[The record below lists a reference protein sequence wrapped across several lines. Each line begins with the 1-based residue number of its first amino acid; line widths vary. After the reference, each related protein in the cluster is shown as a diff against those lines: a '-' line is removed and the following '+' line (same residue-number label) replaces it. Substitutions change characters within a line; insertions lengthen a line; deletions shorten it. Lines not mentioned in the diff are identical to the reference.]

1 LGTYVDGI
9 GASQN
14 IDSSGEIVDI
24 AGLDISSLEVDG
36 SLNWEHKKDVPDQLV
51 GKILKAKKIFSV
63 KDCED
68 DRQKYYWEKCK
79 VPYLYV
85 LGELFD
91 DYTDSA
97 RTVAGLFRY
106 DLDHRGKNAKDIV
119 GFSVEGATIHKAGN
133 TITRSI
139 ARKITC
145 TGLPCNK
152 MAVAEMVPKEGSKP
166 KDNLSNIFK
175 TESYVEI
182 EVVNLPKESNLWEM
196 LKAESLMKRARAL
209 FGKPMKKDVQAMTS
223 GAGTSMALGG
233 TSPTSPSLSCSEPD
247 MGRSE
252 AATDPNLM
260 KANPPKLA
268 VAKPNPLGT
277 HLGNTTSGKPV
288 HSHAMVGETGFNHQ
302 EHAEAAALHQ
312 KAGAANPKMAQHH
325 AGKVSLHN
333 SASITLKDRA
343 IKHAAA
349 AKNRPGSAM
358 APASPKSGKLHDPR
372 LSGTV
377 SYKKSETLQPGE
389 QGNEVAANQKQ
400 QRARRAQEAYPNNDK
415 RHWDK
420 HKVNHSESNP
430 QNVKRAS
437 IPNKQVLHP
446 VPAAGQPKNNMLH
459 NNLLAPK
466 ETMHKAGGGGGGIG
480 GGGPA
485 SGGSFN
491 IGVTEAPSV
500 PNPKPKTVMPV
511 GKITK
516 ALEAGSSLTSPANL
530 SGGAA
535 LGKES
540 LEKDSKDPTWRPK
553 DMKIKQL
560 QSQIDSGTYKPDA
573 KAIAGKMLEHK
584 DKPLK
589 KLEVLQKPYVS
600 EAQRRWAHTDSGM
613 EALGGKAGVH
623 EWDEA
628 TKGKKLPER
637 KPMKKSE
644 ALQRAEAEYASWEKR
659 EEFEQF
665 MKSRMP
671 HMTKG
676 EIVAFGQAMLLNKS
690 TRMEKSLNGLLGLLR
705 EDKK

>member
-1 LGTYVDGI
+1 MGTFVDGI

-51 GKILKAKKIFSV
+51 GKVLKAKKIFSV

-68 DRQKYYWEKCK
+68 DRQKYFWEKCK
-79 VPYLYV
+79 VPYLYI

-106 DLDHRGKNAKDIV
+106 DLDHRGKNAKDVV
-119 GFSVEGATIHKAGN
+119 GFSVEGATIHKNGN

-145 TGLPCNK
+145 TSLPCNK
-152 MAVAEMVPKEGSKP
+152 MAVAEMVPKEGKKP
-166 KDNLSNIFK
+166 KDNLDNIFK
-175 TESYVEI
+175 TESYVDI
-182 EVVNLPKESNLWEM
+182 EVVNFPKQSNLWEM
-196 LKAESLMKRARAL
+196 LKTESLMKRAKAL
-209 FGKPMKKDVQAMTS
+209 FGKPVKKDEQAMTS

-233 TSPTSPSLSCSEPD
+233 GSPTSPSLSLSEPD

-252 AATDPNLM
+252 KMEANLK
-260 KANPPKLA
+260 KALAPKSA
-268 VAKPNPLGT
+268 VAKPSNLGSKI
-277 HLGNTTSGKPV
+277 GTTTTGKDV

-302 EHAEAAALHQ
+302 EHAEAAAFHQ

-325 AGKVSLHN
+325 AGKVALHN
-333 SASITLKDRA
+333 SAAIKLKDRA
-343 IKHAAA
+343 IKQAS
-349 AKNRPGSAM
+349 AKKNPSVM

-389 QGNEVAANQKQ
+389 KGDEVAANQKQ
-400 QRARRAQEAYPNNDK
+400 ERARRAQEAYPNNSK
-415 RHWDK
+415 RNFDK

-437 IPNKQVLHP
+437 IPNKQISHKVEQ
-446 VPAAGQPKNNMLH
+446 AGGPSNNMLH

-466 ETMHKAGGGGGGIG
+466 ETMHKAVGG
-480 GGGPA
+480 A
-485 SGGSFN
+485 SGGLGGSGISSPGVSSSFTS
-491 IGVTEAPSV
+491 VEAPSG
-500 PNPKPKTVMPV
+500 PANPKPNKVPL

-530 SGGAA
+530 TGGAA
-535 LGKES
+535 LGRES
-540 LEKDSKDPTWRPK
+540 LEKDSKDPNWMPK
-553 DMKIKQL
+553 DKKIANL
-560 QSQIDSGTYKPDA
+560 QRQIDSGTYKPDA
-573 KAIAGKMLEHK
+573 KKIGESMLNHPT
-584 DKPLK
+584 KPLK
-589 KLEVLQKPYVS
+589 GTRVQ
-600 EAQRRWAHTDSGM
+600 
-613 EALGGKAGVH
+613 
-623 EWDEA
+623 
-628 TKGKKLPER
+628 
-637 KPMKKSE
+637 KSE
-644 ALQRAEAEYASWEKR
+644 ILQRAEAEYASWEKR
-659 EEFEQF
+659 EEFENF

-676 EIVAFGQAMLLNKS
+676 EIVAFGQAMILNKS
-690 TRMEKSLNGLLGLLR
+690 MKMEKSLNGLLGLLKD
-705 EDKK
+705 ESKKK